1 MFEREICFISTKFG
15 SEITGSNF
23 SQPRQHL
30 LVVVLSSLFISF
42 ITVKHTVAVA
52 WHWLLDKAAGV
63 AAGLTTG
70 SWLKQEAGHGW
81 LSVEP
86 FDLQTESCRPVYCI
100 FPPECWIKFDKRCFS
115 LVTRETASAN
125 REKQREEEPQGA
137 CIDYKSGSRLSALC
151 WSMQSRS
158 ERELSKQTREW
169 KKKLVDNPITHSQ
182 LEWELA
188 THAEGYSAEICGEKT
203 L

>member
-1 MFEREICFISTKFG
+1 M
-15 SEITGSNF
+15 
-23 SQPRQHL
+23 
-30 LVVVLSSLFISF
+30 
-42 ITVKHTVAVA
+42 
-52 WHWLLDKAAGV
+52 

-100 FPPECWIKFDKRCFS
+100 FPPMCWIKFDKRCFS

-125 REKQREEEPQGA
+125 REEQREEEPRGA

-169 KKKLVDNPITHSQ
+169 KKKTGRQSYHTLPAWVRTGHPCWGIFSWDLWRENTLMLMLRERWRGDTLWEGQ
-182 LEWELA
+182 TLEQPGCLN
-188 THAEGYSAEICGEKT
+188 G
-203 L
+203 